1 MKGLIKHHYYKIIS
15 NLSVLLVFILLAGIL
30 ILIFGDK
37 NETLL
42 MAFLGLTVI
51 GLPFISSISL
61 IKNNG
66 GKWKQYILS
75 LPVKRSEII
84 KSIFIAQLITVVIG
98 TVISMALFF
107 ASFTFHGFAF
117 YRYIDIL
124 LLFSSFIGTIL
135 FMNSFFFPLSYL
147 DSNDRTEAIS
157 IISLIISVAIMAG
170 LIAINNILFGKPSTT
185 QLVIF
190 SIVNII
196 LSITTFTL
204 SYFLTVRIYSNQGS

>member
-75 LPVKRSEII
+75 LPVKRNYKKYIYS
-84 KSIFIAQLITVVIG
+84 SINY
-98 TVISMALFF
+98 SRYWNCN
-107 ASFTFHGFAF
+107 FHGIVFSVIYF
-117 YRYIDIL
+117 SWICIL
-124 LLFSSFIGTIL
+124 
-135 FMNSFFFPLSYL
+135 
-147 DSNDRTEAIS
+147 
-157 IISLIISVAIMAG
+157 
-170 LIAINNILFGKPSTT
+170 
-185 QLVIF
+185 
-190 SIVNII
+190 
-196 LSITTFTL
+196 
-204 SYFLTVRIYSNQGS
+204 